1 MWKLKKFICQL
12 HASFNHKSSNTN
24 INKTHSN
31 PWWKTFFF
39 FFKEIGKSNTEIWV
53 SFPDRVVPSHPCP
66 VPSFLCKKYAPA
78 FRVQRKYDKTRI
90 YYKNPLK
97 CPPKK
102 MQGEEAGVR
111 SLFTNLNCPHRFQWL
126 FCEQLTPNRMDYNTI
141 EEIL

>member
-1 MWKLKKFICQL
+1 MLHLTINPATQTLTKLT
-12 HASFNHKSSNTN
+12 A
-24 INKTHSN
+24 THDER
-31 PWWKTFFF
+31 PFF

-78 FRVQRKYDKTRI
+78 FHVQRKYDKTRI

-102 MQGEEAGVR
+102 MQRGR
-111 SLFTNLNCPHRFQWL
+111 SWCKIALYKP
-126 FCEQLTPNRMDYNTI
+126 
-141 EEIL
+141 